1 MFKVHCKSHEGEKC
15 YKCELCPYAS
25 MSQRHLETHML
36 IHTDEKPFHCKLCDQ
51 VNFFQYIPPIFM
63 AFVYLTGYIAKL

>member
-1 MFKVHCKSHEGEKC
+1 MNKVFINILPNNYLLQVHCKSHEGEKC

-51 VNFFQYIPPIFM
+51 VNLY
-63 AFVYLTGYIAKL
+63 

>member
-1 MFKVHCKSHEGEKC
+1 MLLMFNQVHCKSHEGEKC

-51 VNFFQYIPPIFM
+51 V
-63 AFVYLTGYIAKL
+63 

>member
-1 MFKVHCKSHEGEKC
+1 MLLVNKYQLKVHCKSHEGEKC

-51 VNFFQYIPPIFM
+51 VIYFYYYYFHYYIILF
-63 AFVYLTGYIAKL
+63 